1 MTRSGPRQGCLLEVV
16 GRPWVYWSIGVAVV
30 ATVRIQQQGASW
42 WAAAGIGLVAAAV
55 VAVVLRSLGR
65 VDLGRLRS
73 NRAVRSVLA
82 HFRGDRDDSPGT
94 AEARGD
100 DTEGD

>member
-1 MTRSGPRQGCLLEVV
+1 MTRSGPRQGRLLEVV

-42 WAAAGIGLVAAAV
+42 WAAAGIGLVSAAV
-55 VAVVLRSLGR
+55 VAVVLRSARL

-73 NRAVRSVLA
+73 NRTVRSVLA

-94 AEARGD
+94 AEGQGD
-100 DTEGD
+100 DTEAD

>member
-1 MTRSGPRQGCLLEVV
+1 MTTSGPRQGRLIDAV

-30 ATVRIQQQGASW
+30 ATVRIHQQGASW

-55 VAVVLRSLGR
+55 VAVVLRSLRR

-82 HFRGDRDDSPGT
+82 HFRGDRDDSQGT
-94 AEARGD
+94 AGGRGD